1 MFDIIVHH
9 EMYITLVN
17 IKTDKKQNRYIEAF
31 GYRVIPFD
39 NSTAFTFK
47 F

>member
-9 EMYITLVN
+9 EIYITLVN
-17 IKTDKKQNRYIEAF
+17 IKTDGKQNRYIKAF
-31 GYRVIPFD
+31 SYLVIPFD
-39 NSTAFTFK
+39 NSMSFTFK